1 MISNLINRRPPLGE
15 MQTVST
21 FLNSARQVSRVF
33 RVVAPRAAPETR
45 PLHFSFCTT
54 RLSERCAVVLT
65 FGSKK
70 VARGLWRVKHLKI
83 LISST
88 ASHCNILYCIA
99 LYYIVLYC
107 IALYPPVGSRDQTTN
122 DPVQPRTLLRLPPIF
137 DTFPLIFT

>member
-1 MISNLINRRPPLGE
+1 MIHMISNLINRRPPLGE

-70 VARGLWRVKHLKI
+70 VARGLWMVKHLKI

-88 ASHCNILYCIA
+88 ASHCNVLYGIVCFA
-99 LYYIVLYC
+99 LQHIVLHC
-107 IALYPPVGSRDQTTN
+107 IVSQCISCGEQRANHKRSSTTA
-122 DPVQPRTLLRLPPIF
+122 DPLTVTSDI
-137 DTFPLIFT
+137 